1 MASCARQ
8 HDSNSHLGQPTTRA
22 MKKSAAAAAA
32 EGAKSEV
39 LLNEAAG
46 STDVDDAGS
55 DLPTQAFTPGQEKVM
70 QHLWQRATTLA
81 DNALAK
87 VSFVYYVMKSQMR
100 LVDSCMHGSRRSS
113 FLNTL
118 IHYFA
123 EFLLF
128 SFAVLFLMFRIR
140 LF

>member
-8 HDSNSHLGQPTTRA
+8 HDSNSHLGQTTRA
-22 MKKSAAAAAA
+22 IKKSAAAAAA
-32 EGAKSEV
+32 EGAESEV

-55 DLPTQAFTPGQEKVM
+55 DLPMQAFTPGQEKVVK
-70 QHLWQRATTLA
+70 HLWQRATTLA

-100 LVDSCMHGSRRSS
+100 LVDSCMHGSS
-113 FLNTL
+113 FLSTL
-118 IHYFA
+118 IHYFV

-128 SFAVLFLMFRIR
+128 LFAFFFLMFRIR